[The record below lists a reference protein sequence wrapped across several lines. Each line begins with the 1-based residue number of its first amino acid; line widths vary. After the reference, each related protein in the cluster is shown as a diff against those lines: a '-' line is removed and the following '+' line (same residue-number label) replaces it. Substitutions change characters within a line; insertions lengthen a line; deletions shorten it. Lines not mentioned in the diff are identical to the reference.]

1 MDCCSPSS
9 GFPSASSM
17 EALATNN
24 SVIWEEICMLQQAI
38 LAASSQCQSGGGQFC
53 TTVGGATPMTFVS
66 GVESVTVTHA
76 GSGYV
81 TDTPAAKFIPP
92 IGSSGTGATATLVTN
107 GGNITGVTVTAGG
120 TGYQPVPA
128 TMAVTTSS
136 GTGANLQPLVNA
148 AGQIVGINIAA
159 AGTSYILSDSVTATR
174 AVAAM
179 AGYVDAVF
187 QITSIG
193 SGGQILS
200 VAILNA
206 GSGYQP
212 SIATIQIVST
222 LNTSVAYPTGV
233 GFFANV
239 LTNDSGVITQV
250 IVVNQGSGYAKI
262 LPNLVITDPGTGA
275 MTVVTLSGGGVA
287 SIAVT
292 APGTGYDQ
300 AATGA
305 VFNPSTAGTG
315 TAATATAV
323 LAGGAFIGISGLVG
337 GGAYAMPPTATITN
351 SIGVG
356 TGATA
361 NITVAAGVVTA
372 VSLVAG
378 GTGYTNGTFTNIA
391 LTNEIGA
398 GTGALV
404 NLTISGGVVT
414 GVTLVAGGSG
424 YTAGTA
430 ITSIGSI
437 TPGSGYVDATYASV
451 PLTGG
456 SGTGAT
462 ANITV
467 SGGAVVTVVLVTR
480 GSGYAV
486 SDTLSAL
493 NTHLGGTGS
502 GFSVPVTGIGYIA
515 LPFNT
520 LLNTQATASAV
531 ISNGTVTG
539 IVITNAGT
547 GYSAATITFS
557 APTASPADPALVTIN
572 VPNNTFGTTP
582 SLYWG
587 VFAGTITNRPIQA
600 QENAVLSYFGGLGY
614 TIMIQTNPATGNT
627 IQWKICW

>member
-1 MDCCSPSS
+1 
-9 GFPSASSM
+9 M
-17 EALATNN
+17 EQLATNN
-24 SVIWEEICMLQQAI
+24 SVVWEEICMLQQAI

-53 TTVGGATPMTFVS
+53 TTIGGTTPMTFVS
-66 GVESVTVTHA
+66 GVSSVTVTHA

-81 TDTPAAKFIPP
+81 QDTPAAKFIPP
-92 IGSSGTGATATLVTN
+92 LGSSGTGATATLVTN

-128 TMAVTTSS
+128 TMTVTTSS
-136 GTGANLQPLVNA
+136 GSGANLQPLVNA

-159 AGTSYILSDSVTATR
+159 AGASYILSDTVTATR
-174 AVAAM
+174 AVVDM

-187 QITSIG
+187 KITSIG
-193 SGGQILS
+193 GGGQILS

-212 SIATIQIVST
+212 SVASVEIVST
-222 LNTSVAYPTGV
+222 LNTSLAYPTGV

-239 LTNDSGVITQV
+239 IADDSGVITQV
-250 IVVNQGSGYAKI
+250 IVVNQGSGYARI

-292 APGTGYDQ
+292 ASGTGYDQ
-300 AATGA
+300 NATGA

-323 LAGGAFIGISGLVG
+323 LSSGAFIGISGLVG
-337 GGAYAMPPTATITN
+337 GGAYAMPPTVTISN
-351 SIGVG
+351 SIGAG

-361 NITVAAGVVTA
+361 NVTIAAGVVTA
-372 VSLVAG
+372 IGLVSG
-378 GTGYTNGTFTNIA
+378 GTGYTNGTFTNVA

-398 GTGALV
+398 GIGALV
-404 NLTISGGVVT
+404 NLTISGGIVT
-414 GVTLVAGGSG
+414 AIALAAGGTG
-424 YTAGTA
+424 YTAATA

-437 TPGSGYVDATYASV
+437 TPGSGYVDGTYASV

-456 SGTGAT
+456 TGTGAA

-467 SGGAVVTVVLVTR
+467 SGGAVVTVTLVTR
-480 GSGYAV
+480 GSGYTA

-502 GFSVPVTGIGYIA
+502 GFSIPVTGIGYIS

-520 LLNTQATASAV
+520 LFNTLATATAI

-547 GYSAATITFS
+547 GYNAATVTFS
-557 APTASPADPALVTIN
+557 APTGSPADPALVTIN
-572 VPNNTFGTTP
+572 VPINTFGTTP

-587 VFAGTITNRPIQA
+587 VWAGTITNRPIQA

-614 TIMIQTNPATGNT
+614 SISIQSNPATGNT